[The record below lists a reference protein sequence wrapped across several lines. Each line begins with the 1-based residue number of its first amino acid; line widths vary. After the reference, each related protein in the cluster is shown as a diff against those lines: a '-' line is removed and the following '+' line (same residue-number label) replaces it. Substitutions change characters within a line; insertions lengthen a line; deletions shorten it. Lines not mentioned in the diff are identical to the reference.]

1 MGQPITSKE
10 KALIKVLLYMFD
22 KNDLSMIVARKGDV
36 QWDTHKKII
45 EAFRYVGENEPEFA
59 LQYFVYAF
67 ENYDEIKEK
76 NRFTPNIKR
85 MIPYAYDID
94 YTESQIVYR
103 QQEGIIYIMEDENVE
118 ENPYDYEDLIWQDPN
133 GESEVQ
139 DYGDSDFVST
149 DEIEFQKS
157 AHADDAVLN

>member
-1 MGQPITSKE
+1 MGQPITKKE
-10 KALIKVLLYMFD
+10 KAVVRVLLYMFD
-22 KNDLSMIVARKGDV
+22 KNDLSMIVGRKGDV
-36 QWDTHKKII
+36 QWDTQKKII

-59 LQYFVYAF
+59 LQYIIYAF

-76 NRFTPNIKR
+76 NIFPPNIKR

-103 QQEGIIYIMEDENVE
+103 QQEGIVYIMEDENPK
-118 ENPYDYEDLIWQDPN
+118 ENPLDYEDLIWQDPN

-157 AHADDAVLN
+157 DFADPAILD